1 MKFAFS
7 KMQTEVQ
14 ALAGKYADPKK
25 RKELEQ
31 AFFILRREF
40 EHKPVQSQ
48 RVMALI
54 RAIIAAQ
61 PGSTKAVNEF
71 LRNPQV
77 VNAMYSGNDYNFD

>member
-1 MKFAFS
+1 MIAANIDDRETILEIIK
-7 KMQTEVQ
+7 VI
-14 ALAGKYADPKK
+14 
-25 RKELEQ
+25 RKV
-31 AFFILRREF
+31 IITTRNTR
-40 EHKPVQSQ
+40 QS
-48 RVMALI
+48 I